1 MTTITHIGK
10 YEVRREIGRGGM
22 GVVYEGFDPD
32 VQRQVAIKTLHPH
45 LIDEDNVSELER
57 FRREAQAAA
66 ACIHPNIVHIL
77 EFGQSHGTPYIA
89 MDFVEGDSLEIAM
102 RERSDFGLRQ
112 VLKVFSQMLSALR
125 AAHRLGI
132 VHRDIKPGNVL
143 VDQQWFTRLTD
154 FGIARVENSSLTKAG
169 VIVGTP
175 LYMPPEQSMAL
186 QLDHRAD
193 LFSATVVLHEM
204 LANARIHRSIPCK
217 PLEPIPGLPPSLRL
231 DPSAPIPIA
240 LHPVLR
246 RGLSPDRN
254 LRHRDA
260 EQLAREIKQALVEIR
275 KDHRPDTL
283 PTSQPQAD
291 TVIQA
296 PQVAATDENVSIIS
310 SAMSDTG
317 NTTLNSGLASALDET
332 FLSELKESLARYV
345 RGNVTELVD
354 RHAENAISV
363 AELVHLLAEE
373 IPKPRLRKKFLDQW
387 SS

>member
-10 YEVRREIGRGGM
+10 YEVRRVIGRGGM

-32 VQRQVAIKTLHPH
+32 VQRRVAIKTLHPH
-45 LIDEDNVSELER
+45 LIDEDNVSEIER

-66 ACIHPNIVHIL
+66 ACIHSNIVHIL

-102 RERSDFGLRQ
+102 RERSDFGLKQ

-186 QLDHRAD
+186 KLDHRAD

-204 LANARIHRSIPCK
+204 LAHARIPGSIPCR

-231 DPSAPIPIA
+231 DPSAPIPSA

-260 EQLAREIKQALVEIR
+260 EALAQEIKQALVEIR
-275 KDHRPDTL
+275 KDHQPDTL
-283 PTSQPQAD
+283 PSPQREAV
-291 TVIQA
+291 TVLQT
-296 PQVAATDENVSIIS
+296 PPTRLTDGNLSIIS
-310 SAMSDTG
+310 GTLSDTG
-317 NTTLNSGLASALDET
+317 DTTLNSGLASALDET
-332 FLSELKESLARYV
+332 FLTELKESLARYV

-363 AELVHLLAEE
+363 AELVHQLAEE

>member
-1 MTTITHIGK
+1 
-10 YEVRREIGRGGM
+10 
-22 GVVYEGFDPD
+22 
-32 VQRQVAIKTLHPH
+32 
-45 LIDEDNVSELER
+45 
-57 FRREAQAAA
+57 
-66 ACIHPNIVHIL
+66 
-77 EFGQSHGTPYIA
+77 
-89 MDFVEGDSLEIAM
+89 
-102 RERSDFGLRQ
+102 
-112 VLKVFSQMLSALR
+112 
-125 AAHRLGI
+125 
-132 VHRDIKPGNVL
+132 PGNVL

-169 VIVGTP
+169 MIVGTP

-291 TVIQA
+291 TVVQA